1 MSWKT
6 TLAINTA
13 ATLTAVILIII
24 ALTWGW

>member
-1 MSWKT
+1 MSWRT
-6 TLAINTA
+6 TLIIDAA